1 VLQGELSSAT
11 SIKRSLKSE
20 VERLEVEL
28 EAVHKEKDLAE
39 EKFNGQLDNV
49 EKQYDIER
57 ELNTTLNNLLKD
69 ETSKV
74 AALEVERDRLD
85 DKVKRLAAPQMAPQ
99 MARDIVRL
107 EGGKEV
113 SKCELAHKVDRLEEE
128 KKSLEDM
135 MGRVAREVSRLEGEK
150 KSEVEAVSSIVTFG
164 YYFVM
169 GYLFIILLSHNLFAL
184 VTFVQ
189 LTAKLAAAESQRDQL
204 QTRNNELQALAR
216 NAERDNA
223 AVSGEGATAMATLA
237 SVEPLLTSLGQNT
250 VGRLARVINF
260 ISGPKPPFFDE
271 YNRYLAELENGQT
284 RSASILG
291 CNVVE
296 DAYFVEIDNEGSL
309 LTRGSAVARQDVKKL
324 HFFNIITH
332 FKQIVG
338 NQFRRTCGGDWPW
351 EKVCE
356 EGGWSEEILLVFL
369 AYHQPILDALG
380 LEWGMVMNG
389 MSCFFLL

>member
-1 VLQGELSSAT
+1 MLQGELSSAT

-20 VERLEVEL
+20 VYRLEVEL

-39 EKFNGQLDNV
+39 DKFNGQLDSV

-85 DKVKRLAAPQMAPQ
+85 DEVKRLAASQ

-128 KKSLEDM
+128 KKSLEDE
-135 MGRVAREVSRLEGEK
+135 MGRVAHEVSRLEGEK

-164 YYFVM
+164 YYFVL

-216 NAERDNA
+216 NVERDNA

-237 SVEPLLTSLGQNT
+237 SVEPLLTSLGPNT

-260 ISGPKPPFFDE
+260 ISGPNPPFFGE
-271 YNRYLAELENGQT
+271 FNKYLAELENGKT

-309 LTRGSAVARQDVKKL
+309 LRRGWAMTGQKEKKKYS
-324 HFFNIITH
+324 FNIIMH
-332 FKQIVG
+332 FRGIVG
-338 NQFRRTCGGDWPW
+338 RQFKRTCGGEWPW
-351 EKVCE
+351 EKVCK
-356 EGGWSEEILLVFL
+356 EGGWSDEILLVFL

-389 MSCFFLL
+389 MSCFFLH

>member
-1 VLQGELSSAT
+1 MLQGELSSAT

-20 VERLEVEL
+20 VYRLEVEL

-39 EKFNGQLDNV
+39 DKFNGQLDSV

-85 DKVKRLAAPQMAPQ
+85 DEVKRLAASQ

-128 KKSLEDM
+128 KKSLEDE

-164 YYFVM
+164 YYFVL

-216 NAERDNA
+216 NVERDNA

-237 SVEPLLTSLGQNT
+237 SVEPLLTSLGPNT

-260 ISGPKPPFFDE
+260 ISGPNPPFFGTFST
-271 YNRYLAELENGQT
+271 YLDELENGQN

-291 CNVVE
+291 YNVIECAQSV
-296 DAYFVEIDNEGSL
+296 YIDNEGSL
-309 LTRGSAVARQDVKKL
+309 LTNGLAVAGQDQKKQRS
-324 HFFNIITH
+324 FNIITH
-332 FKQIVG
+332 FRGIVG
-338 NQFRRTCGGDWPW
+338 RQFKRTCGGEWPW
-351 EKVCE
+351 EKVCK
-356 EGGWSEEILLVFL
+356 EGGWSDEILLVFL

-389 MSCFFLL
+389 MSCFFLH

>member
-1 VLQGELSSAT
+1 MLQGELSSAT

-20 VERLEVEL
+20 VYRLEVEL

-39 EKFNGQLDNV
+39 DKFNGQLDSV

-57 ELNTTLNNLLKD
+57 ELTTTLNNLLKD

-85 DKVKRLAAPQMAPQ
+85 DHVKRLAASQ

-128 KKSLEDM
+128 KKSLEDE

-164 YYFVM
+164 YYFVL

-189 LTAKLAAAESQRDQL
+189 LTAKLVAAESRIAAAESQKDEL
-204 QTRNNELQALAR
+204 VTRNS
-216 NAERDNA
+216 D
-223 AVSGEGATAMATLA
+223 
-237 SVEPLLTSLGQNT
+237 
-250 VGRLARVINF
+250 VGR
-260 ISGPKPPFFDE
+260 
-271 YNRYLAELENGQT
+271 
-284 RSASILG
+284 
-291 CNVVE
+291 
-296 DAYFVEIDNEGSL
+296 
-309 LTRGSAVARQDVKKL
+309 
-324 HFFNIITH
+324 
-332 FKQIVG
+332 
-338 NQFRRTCGGDWPW
+338 QFRRTCGGDWPW

-389 MSCFFLL
+389 MSCFFLH